1 MGRVQIVLVT
11 NRLGWNLLSVY
22 TQDCR
27 KMNYRQQKDWM
38 RTYRWLIFGYR
49 ASFSFNTLAAM
60 IADRPMIALW
70 RSVDATGSLC
80 RSRC

>member
-1 MGRVQIVLVT
+1 VT

-38 RTYRWLIFGYR
+38 RTYRWLIFGYP
-49 ASFSFNTLAAM
+49 SNLTDNTLAAM
-60 IADRPMIALW
+60 VADWPIAAQHL
-70 RSVDATGSLC
+70 
-80 RSRC
+80 

>member
-1 MGRVQIVLVT
+1 MT

-38 RTYRWLIFGYR
+38 RTYRWLIFGYH
-49 ASFSFNTLAAM
+49 APSNSTDNTLAAM
-60 IADRPMIALW
+60 VADWPTVR
-70 RSVDATGSLC
+70 R
-80 RSRC
+80 

>member
-1 MGRVQIVLVT
+1 MT

-49 ASFSFNTLAAM
+49 APSNPTDNTLAAM
-60 IADRPMIALW
+60 VADWPILLHNTCD
-70 RSVDATGSLC
+70 RSVDDATGSLC